1 MLFSE
6 YTNKEPMKSRDKLE
20 QVAKIDIELKQFTDS
35 FPLYDW
41 WFDKHKKFWS
51 IRVCKS
57 MIENITEIIHNP
69 DYHDV
74 LAIVKGFRNGAVYGA
89 KDKLILIF
97 KATKQHSK
105 NLAFFVTTY
114 KTMMYLQKLIVG
126 KEQNGH
132 SFIAGLI
139 GGYLVFGENNNVNQ
153 QIVLYVFARIM
164 IGLAKLP
171 VSHKVMNEP
180 NNSFPIFAALVWG
193 TVMWLFRHNRDVL
206 QPSLQSSMQYLYL
219 DSDKWNSL
227 KTFLWH
233 NK

>member
-1 MLFSE
+1 
-6 YTNKEPMKSRDKLE
+6 
-20 QVAKIDIELKQFTDS
+20 
-35 FPLYDW
+35 
-41 WFDKHKKFWS
+41 
-51 IRVCKS
+51 

-89 KDKLILIF
+89 KVRFPHALVMTLLFRSESLKDKLILIF

>member
-1 MLFSE
+1 MFKICTS
-6 YTNKEPMKSRDKLE
+6 TKVVKSKL
-20 QVAKIDIELKQFTDS
+20 L
-35 FPLYDW
+35 
-41 WFDKHKKFWS
+41 
-51 IRVCKS
+51 
-57 MIENITEIIHNP
+57 
-69 DYHDV
+69 
-74 LAIVKGFRNGAVYGA
+74 